1 MHSLLQFNHSSHGQ
15 EPPPPPPP
23 PPLPSAGTRTCCC
36 TFLTDC
42 LQHVGESGSGLER
55 CRRCCELHR
64 LHAVIR
70 WATGL
75 FYADFFPS
83 SIRETPR
90 HLAHIWSCLMR
101 GRVCLSHYCERSNLE
116 PSGDSGC
123 LARAE
128 PCRRVNDNSFCQE
141 LRGNI

>member
-23 PPLPSAGTRTCCC
+23 LPSAGTRACCC

-128 PCRRVNDNSFCQE
+128 PRRRVNDNSFCQE